1 MEQINGISFED
12 WAAACAN
19 IAHGTPFEQVLTIL
33 GIEEPVWEDTN
44 KKWGEKLADLGAKD
58 MNIMVK
64 YGEIFQNPKVGK
76 FANSDLT
83 PGMDDVLKIVP
94 DYDTFVK
101 ISEHQSAGAAIGLDP
116 GEIIASYGLSLGQW
130 GQIGGYWSGWV
141 KENIHDKEDP
151 EAIAQLEAHNKWSDY
166 FKEFYKDQKVDLG
179 DGIDFDDEE
188 DDDWD

>member
-44 KKWGEKLADLGAKD
+44 RKWGEKLADLGAKD
-58 MNIMVK
+58 MSIMVK

-76 FANSDLT
+76 FAGSDLT
-83 PGMDDVLKIVP
+83 PSMDDVLKIVP

-130 GQIGGYWSGWV
+130 GQIGGYWSGWI

-179 DGIDFDDEE
+179 DDIGFDD